1 MKPHVYNKKRE
12 DRHQRCRES
21 IQNGPP
27 LVMLRLA
34 ATLVYLALAVLGGP
48 ALLVGEESAAF
59 DALGAEYERDVRPL
73 LKRFCLECH
82 STEHKEGELDLEQF
96 ASFPIV
102 RLNPQ
107 AWQLVDQMLGSGE
120 MPPEDGEQ
128 LSTEH
133 RKQLLGWVR
142 GYLNAEAHAHAGD
155 PGLVVLRR
163 LNNAEYTYTIRD
175 LTGVALDPT
184 REFPA
189 DSSAG
194 EGFTNTG
201 DALVMS
207 PGLLKK
213 YLDAGTQIARHAVL
227 VPGGFRFSP
236 HVQRRARTD
245 EILAEIREFYHRFVE
260 SEDLGL
266 GASVGYI
273 TGHTDTRLGNAG
285 LLPLQ
290 KYFAATLARR
300 DALTAG
306 DKTIEEV
313 AGEYGLNSKYLGTLW
328 STLSGSEASLLL
340 DGLRARWRSATL
352 QDAAALA
359 ADVATWQRGLWTFS
373 PVGLIGRRGSSS
385 GWLEPIDP
393 LATHQ
398 ELRFKFPALEQ
409 GEEEKDVVVSLVVTD
424 AGDGN
429 EHDYVVWQQPRLVRD
444 GQADILLRDVRNVES
459 ESESTA
465 AAEWGLDPAMFG
477 KHPGGKPIDAASL
490 CVRAPSVITI
500 RLPAHLAT
508 DRELLTTAVLEQET
522 GREGSVQVDVVAGAP
537 ASESGLFS
545 SEVTVTYSTVTQVF
559 SEDRSVSI
567 ARPILVGEN
576 SAARAA
582 LQSAMD
588 EHRSLFP
595 AAACYTQ
602 IVPVDVLHT
611 TTPFYRED
619 HHLTRLMLDDAQ
631 KSQLDRLWKELHY
644 VSHSALMRVVMLED
658 LLRTMSGDNPEKV
671 SHYKAI
677 EPLQAPIGQQ
687 AAAFRKLLVDTH
699 PRHVDALVEFSNRAY
714 RRPLTE
720 LEASE
725 LRELYRQLREQ
736 ELPHDEAFRLTL
748 AQIFVATPF
757 LFRLEN
763 APEGTG
769 PAAVSDWEL
778 ASRLSYFLWSSLP
791 GEELRAAADRGRLNR
806 VRSQGSTAVNGEESV
821 ASGHRFNEAELLRH
835 TRRMLADSRVR
846 RLATEFTCQWLDI
859 HAFDQ
864 NDEKSETRYPEFS
877 QLRGEM
883 YEESIR
889 FFEDM
894 FRNDGSILDLLDA
907 DHLFVNELLARH
919 YGIDGVSGPQWQ
931 RVAGAG
937 QLGRGGVLGMAAI
950 LAKLSGASRTSPIL
964 RGNWVSET
972 LLGERLP
979 KPPANVPQLPESVP
993 AGLTARQLIEQH
1005 SSVPECAKC
1014 HARID
1019 PYGFALEQ
1027 YDGIGRLRETKSDT
1041 RTTLVD
1047 GKAIEGI
1054 EGLRRYLLSD
1064 RRHDIVRQFCRKL
1077 LGYSLGRAVQLSD
1090 EPLLMEIEQRLAE
1103 SGYRFGVAVE
1113 TIVLS
1118 EQFQMIRGKS
1128 FHP

>member
-1 MKPHVYNKKRE
+1 MKPLVYNKKRE
-12 DRHQRCRES
+12 DCRERS
-21 IQNGPP
+21 QDDCP
-27 LVMLRLA
+27 LVMLRLTE
-34 ATLVYLALAVLGGP
+34 TLICIVLAVLGGP
-48 ALLVGEESAAF
+48 AILVGEEPVSF
-59 DALGAEYERDVRPL
+59 DVLGAEYERNVQPL

-82 STEHKEGELDLEQF
+82 STERKEGELDLEQF
-96 ASFPIV
+96 ASFHIV
-102 RLNPQ
+102 RFNPQ
-107 AWQLVDQMLGSGE
+107 AWQMVDQMLGSGE
-120 MPPEDGEQ
+120 MPPEDSEQ
-128 LSTEH
+128 LPAEQG
-133 RKQLLGWVR
+133 KQLRGWLR
-142 GYLNAEAHAHAGD
+142 SYLDAEARARDGD
-155 PGLVVLRR
+155 PGPVVLRR
-163 LNNAEYTYTIRD
+163 LNNAEYTHTVRD

-213 YLDAGTQIARHAVL
+213 YLDAGTRIAQHAVL
-227 VPGGFRFSP
+227 VPDGFRFSP
-236 HVQRRARTD
+236 HIRRRAKTD
-245 EILAEIREFYHRFVE
+245 EILEEIREFYQRFVE

-266 GASVGYI
+266 GESVGYI
-273 TGHTDTRLGNAG
+273 TGHTDTRLGLAG
-285 LLPLQ
+285 RLPLE
-290 KYFAATLARR
+290 KYFAATLAGR

-306 DKTIEEV
+306 GKTIEDV
-313 AGEYGLNSKYLGTLW
+313 AREHGLNSRYLGTLW
-328 STLSGSEASLLL
+328 SILSRSDGSLLL
-340 DGLRARWRSATL
+340 DGLRARWRSAKP

-398 ELRFKFPALEQ
+398 ELRFKIPALAE

-424 AGDGN
+424 AGDGH
-429 EHDYVVWQQPRLVRD
+429 EHDYVVWQQPRLVKD
-444 GQADILLRDVRNVES
+444 GQADILLRDVRNVELDS
-459 ESESTA
+459 DSTA

-477 KHPGGKPIDAASL
+477 KHPNGNAIDAASL
-490 CVRAPSVITI
+490 CVRAPSVVTI
-500 RLPAHLAT
+500 RLPAHLAA
-508 DRELLTTAVLEQET
+508 DRDFLTTAALDEET
-522 GREGSVQVDVVAGAP
+522 GREGSVQVDVVAGTP
-537 ASESGLFS
+537 PSESRLFP

-559 SEDRSVSI
+559 SEHHSVSI

-576 SAARAA
+576 SEARVA
-582 LQSAMD
+582 LQSAMN

-595 AAACYTQ
+595 AAACYMQ

-619 HHLTRLMLDDAQ
+619 DHLARLMLDDAQ
-631 KSQLDRLWKELHY
+631 KSQLDRLWEELHY
-644 VSHSALMRVVMLED
+644 VSQSALKRVVMLED
-658 LLRTMSGDNPEKV
+658 LLRTMSGDDPKKV
-671 SHYKAI
+671 SHYKNL
-677 EPLQAPIGQQ
+677 EPLLAPINQQ
-687 AAAFRKLLVDTH
+687 AAAFRKAHVDTE
-699 PRHVDALVEFSNRAY
+699 PRHVDALVEFANRAY
-714 RRPLTE
+714 RRPLTK

-725 LRELYRQLREQ
+725 LRGLYRQLREQ

-769 PAAVSDWEL
+769 AAAVSDWEL

-791 GEELRAAADRGRLNR
+791 DEELRAAAAGRLTG
-806 VRSQGSTAVNGEESV
+806 VPEQGSTVVNGEESV
-821 ASGHRFNEAELLRH
+821 AFGHRFNEAELLKQ
-835 TRRMLADSRVR
+835 TRRMLTDSRVR

-859 HAFDQ
+859 HEFDQ
-864 NDEKSETRYPEFS
+864 NNEKSETRYPEFS